1 MRYIFVPDMGA
12 GFYIRQSKLSNT
24 LSKIFIKKRLD
35 LEPAQRAILFPLGR
49 EFV

>member
-12 GFYIRQSKLSNT
+12 GVLHTLIKTIQNAFKNFY
-24 LSKIFIKKRLD
+24 KKRLD